1 MRLKRWF
8 ALAALIA
15 LAGGCVTSVAP
26 VRADPAKARRAC
38 IAVNEATPLAM
49 GREDQ
54 VWCEKTM
61 RGWYAE
67 TWYTRADPAD
77 QYEGEAQLKY
87 FRAKTPRCKRAAD
100 AYHLT
105 GKDRWFAFMR
115 CLVIVRTR

>member
-1 MRLKRWF
+1 M
-8 ALAALIA
+8 AVGI
-15 LAGGCVTSVAP
+15 TSVAP

-49 GREDQ
+49 GRADQ
-54 VWCEKTM
+54 AWCEKTM

-67 TWYTRADPAD
+67 TWYTRAAPAD
-77 QYEGEAQLKY
+77 RYEGEAQLKY
-87 FRAKTPRCKRAAD
+87 FRAKTPHCKRAAD

-115 CLVIVRTR
+115 CLVIVRKR